1 MSQEN
6 VEKVRRAYDGFNRG
20 DPEAMTTDLA
30 PTFEY
35 VTTGA
40 LPDTPPV
47 ARGPEGYAEFAR
59 WLSDQ
64 FDDARVEIH
73 ELTDV
78 RDKLVAS
85 VTLRGRGRQSGAEV
99 GWRVWHVWTFRDGKV
114 VRGGGFMSR
123 AEALEAVGLRE

>member
-20 DPEAMTTDLA
+20 DPEAMITDLA

-78 RDKLVAS
+78 RDKVVAS
-85 VTLRGRGRQSGAEV
+85 VTLRGRG
-99 GWRVWHVWTFRDGKV
+99 
-114 VRGGGFMSR
+114 SR
-123 AEALEAVGLRE
+123 AARRSAGAYGTSGPSATGRSSVAGAS